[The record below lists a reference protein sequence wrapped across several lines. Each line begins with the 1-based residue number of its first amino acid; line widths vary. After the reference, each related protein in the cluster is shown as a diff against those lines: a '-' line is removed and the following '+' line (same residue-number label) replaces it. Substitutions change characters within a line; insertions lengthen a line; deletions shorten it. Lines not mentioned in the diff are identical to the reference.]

1 MSNICKTVSLR
12 TRKIKDGRML
22 PYYLDYYSG
31 YRDVTF
37 RASINTAYRDRKIKE
52 NPNGFLDRINT
63 ISLEVLLLKHYSVID
78 APSSWHACTK
88 CRFTHRY
95 IKFVHHF
102 KYGSNI
108 IFCFKNKQINAFAD
122 FC

>member
-22 PYYLDYYSG
+22 SYYLDYYSG

-52 NPNGFLDRINT
+52 NPNGILERIET
-63 ISLEVLLLKHYSVID
+63 IPTDK
-78 APSSWHACTK
+78 
-88 CRFTHRY
+88 
-95 IKFVHHF
+95 
-102 KYGSNI
+102 
-108 IFCFKNKQINAFAD
+108 
-122 FC
+122 

>member
-1 MSNICKTVSLR
+1 MNYFLSWIGVVMSNICKTVSLR

-52 NPNGFLDRINT
+52 NPNGILERIET
-63 ISLEVLLLKHYSVID
+63 IPTDK
-78 APSSWHACTK
+78 
-88 CRFTHRY
+88 
-95 IKFVHHF
+95 
-102 KYGSNI
+102 
-108 IFCFKNKQINAFAD
+108 
-122 FC
+122 